1 MITVADLRARN
12 ALPSWQES
20 VAIVQ
25 ELVHAT
31 VAARGSAA
39 RLPDVEHIGLGADGT
54 IALLAGGASPQ
65 DPVRHLAVLLDLLLE
80 DVTAPDQLLQL
91 VKRNIDDPPE
101 AESVDE
107 LAKSLAFFER
117 PGRRDDIARLVARA
131 AVAEEQTRADEE
143 LQRLKMRA
151 LEAEKPRQEDRAEA
165 AAPPH
170 RSVLVPVAVVAAL
183 VLGAVGGVLWWTAQA
198 TGSQFTAAAKSG
210 ETAHG
215 TNKDTTAGT
224 LGKAPDQPASLLE
237 RFGTAVLNAASS
249 LTGSSTEVQAALPP
263 PVPPAPTE
271 AAHVRR
277 RRSSRTSSH
286 AALTDPVPAIDD
298 ETDPVMIITTELGG
312 RPLEPASAA
321 PEPEANALYTSGDL
335 DVLPPTIVRPVIG
348 PPPAANAPPESK
360 ALFDVVVDR
369 QGRVE
374 QVQLASS
381 PSRFHERMIL
391 SHIKAW
397 TFQPAVR
404 DGRPVRYRLRVL
416 LSV

>member
-1 MITVADLRARN
+1 MITLADLRARN

-31 VAARGSAA
+31 VTARGSAA
-39 RLPDVEHIGLGADGT
+39 RLPDIGHIGLGADGS
-54 IALLAGGASPQ
+54 IALLAGGDSPQ
-65 DPVRHLAVLLDLLLE
+65 NPVRHLAVLLDLLLE
-80 DVTAPDQLLQL
+80 DVTAPDQLAQI

-101 AESVDE
+101 AQSVEE

-143 LQRLKMRA
+143 LKRLKMRA
-151 LEAEKPRQEDRAEA
+151 LQAERPREEDLPPA
-165 AAPPH
+165 AAPR
-170 RSVLVPVAVVAAL
+170 RSMVVPFAAAGTVLVLALAASVYL
-183 VLGAVGGVLWWTAQA
+183 WSVEGTASPSSAGVTPDATTGGTSNDPP
-198 TGSQFTAAAKSG
+198 G
-210 ETAHG
+210 
-215 TNKDTTAGT
+215 TAG
-224 LGKAPDQPASLLE
+224 KEAEHPASLLS
-237 RFGTAVLNAASS
+237 RVGTAVRNAAAS
-249 LTGSSTEVQAALPP
+249 LTGSSQESEVALPE
-263 PVPPAPTE
+263 PVPPAPPE
-271 AAHVRR
+271 AAHAKR
-277 RRSSRTSSH
+277 RRSLRTPSH
-286 AALTDPVPAIDD
+286 AALMDPMHATDGD

-312 RPLEPASAA
+312 RPLDPSPA
-321 PEPEANALYTSGDL
+321 PEPETDALFTSGDL
-335 DVLPPTIVRPVIG
+335 DVLPPTIVRPVI
-348 PPPAANAPPESK
+348 PPPPLPNAPAASK

-369 QGRVE
+369 KGRVE

-381 PSRFHERMIL
+381 PTRFHERMIL

-397 TFQPAVR
+397 TFQPAVK